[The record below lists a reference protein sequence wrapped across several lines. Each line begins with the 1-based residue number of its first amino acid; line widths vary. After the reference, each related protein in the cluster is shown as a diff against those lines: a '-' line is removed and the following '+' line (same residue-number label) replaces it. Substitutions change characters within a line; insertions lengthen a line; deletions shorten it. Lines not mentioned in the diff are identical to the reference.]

1 MTSQSE
7 QFGCINSK
15 RSFESQNYLSGNI
28 LCITND
34 FSIEP
39 TKYKQVPNKL
49 VYKILIKEDFLTQ
62 NNLDNT
68 IQKKTQAFVHRV
80 TKQQNLSCKYQSV
93 FNNLSNQIALVL
105 NSDSTFQQKNNES
118 LSSQNQNDIQLN
130 KQSLEIQDLQNNAKQ
145 EFEKV
150 ILISKEGLNQ
160 NFDQIKECIL
170 DQLSS
175 QKEIQKYVETQNQK
189 ENCFEKEYTIKQLV
203 IESKFS
209 DQFNQQNVQA
219 YQDDSLSLNDNQNVN
234 TEYLNDVDEDIQ
246 FRQYFTEL
254 MSQIQFDLS
263 KKNYYLTELVDSSE
277 YEDMYTGY
285 QNKDSS
291 QILLFKLF
299 YYPSQQNKQIYRQ
312 NKDFENKQSKLIDLT
327 DLQYQQ
333 IMYQDVEKLIMV
345 IEWYEKSSLK
355 SDRII
360 YVSNQAKILVMKQ
373 DNYNQILNKCKS
385 DNLTDFKAD
394 VFSLG
399 KTFLDIIQVYKQQS
413 KQKTFIT
420 NFENLIKK
428 KMANDKVEERSN
440 CIELH
445 KDILKIINQLNSNEF
460 FKQYLSN
467 INNILD
473 QLPEN
478 NDKDIPYFTQL
489 SLYYS
494 QTALD
499 ISQNKYLNIFDT
511 QSDTQKNIIS
521 KYFQKV
527 SLCQEKLCKY
537 QQSFE
542 SQIESYQIISSI
554 YQVAN
559 CYANLSLY
567 GKALDFSLQSLD
579 MQKQIY
585 QGNHS
590 EISSCLF
597 LVSKCY
603 GHLSQFDKALDFSLQ
618 SLHMYKQIYQGNHSE
633 ISSCLF
639 QVADCY
645 GNLGESYRYLG
656 INEESQR
663 FLKEYLETINKIK
676 LTKQQELQYLSQAI
690 ICYQSL
696 NQFDIALEISEKY
709 LLMNKSLLNQNPL
722 EVFKSLYQVGE
733 CYKYLNKNEQALD
746 FFNKSLEISQNIFK
760 EENLKISKALIQIGA
775 CYFQLKNYKKALMF
789 SLQSLEMN
797 RKIFKKGHPYISQ
810 CLYKISECYS
820 YQNDYQKALLF
831 SLKSLDIYKKF
842 FEEDHQEVQKVN
854 EQISKC
860 YQHIK

>member
-373 DNYNQILNKCKS
+373 DNYNQILNKCSYLIDKIKRQ
-385 DNLTDFKAD
+385 DLN
-394 VFSLG
+394 
-399 KTFLDIIQVYKQQS
+399 
-413 KQKTFIT
+413 T
-420 NFENLIKK
+420 NQY
-428 KMANDKVEERSN
+428 
-440 CIELH
+440 EL
-445 KDILKIINQLNSNEF
+445 S
-460 FKQYLSN
+460 
-467 INNILD
+467 
-473 QLPEN
+473 
-478 NDKDIPYFTQL
+478 
-489 SLYYS
+489 
-494 QTALD
+494 
-499 ISQNKYLNIFDT
+499 
-511 QSDTQKNIIS
+511 
-521 KYFQKV
+521 
-527 SLCQEKLCKY
+527 
-537 QQSFE
+537 
-542 SQIESYQIISSI
+542 
-554 YQVAN
+554 
-559 CYANLSLY
+559 
-567 GKALDFSLQSLD
+567 QSL
-579 MQKQIY
+579 
-585 QGNHS
+585 
-590 EISSCLF
+590 F
-597 LVSKCY
+597 L
-603 GHLSQFDKALDFSLQ
+603 
-618 SLHMYKQIYQGNHSE
+618 
-633 ISSCLF
+633 
-639 QVADCY
+639 
-645 GNLGESYRYLG
+645 LGESYRYLG